1 MVWLIW
7 GVAGVVCIGRDSGAG
22 VASNAATAVVPPSMG
37 GVAYGRLGAGPWCA
51 CMGVRYVAVSPTYPS
66 LTSPG

>member
-37 GVAYGRLGAGPWCA
+37 GVAYGRLGAGPRH
-51 CMGVRYVAVSPTYPS
+51 GVRAWSTLRCGFTHLPFS
-66 LTSPG
+66 N